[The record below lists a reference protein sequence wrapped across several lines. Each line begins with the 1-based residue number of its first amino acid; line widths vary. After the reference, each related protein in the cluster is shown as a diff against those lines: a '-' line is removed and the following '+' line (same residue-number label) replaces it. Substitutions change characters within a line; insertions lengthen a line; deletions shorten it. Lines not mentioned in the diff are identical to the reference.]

1 MLGQLIGPDV
11 VEMIRERQ
19 FAALRRSLVALP
31 PQSVAEIF
39 EDLEPRDVAVVFRVL
54 PRGFAA
60 DVFEYMPFED
70 QEPLLKELGQEH
82 VAAVLNQMDPD
93 DRTTLL
99 EELPGQVTQR
109 LISLLSP
116 EERRIATTLL
126 GYPED
131 SVGRRMTPDY
141 VAVRSNWTVGEVLDH
156 IRRVGHDKETLNII
170 YVVDSQGRLVD
181 DIRLRELVLADPAT
195 ALSDLMDNQV
205 FALEAKQDQEEAVR
219 MFLELDQTVLPVV
232 DSAGLL
238 VGIVTV
244 DDIMDVAEEEVTE
257 DMQKMAAVEVLDAPY
272 LDVGLLRM
280 IRKRGLWLSALL
292 IGGMLTASAMTLF
305 HEQMESVWALAF
317 FIPLIIASGGN
328 SGSQAT
334 SIIIR
339 AMALGELTLGD
350 WSRVLFREL
359 LSGFGLG
366 LILAVITFMRIV
378 FWPRRENLY
387 GPDYELIALTVAMAL
402 IGVVVVGTITGAMLP
417 FILKRLR
424 LDPAVSSAPFV
435 ATIVDV
441 TGILIYFTVATLILS
456 SVLQETHQGET
467 PSESTTQPSEIR
479 DEVRTTDIQ
488 HLMYAAGSVP
498 VPTGPVTTAKM
509 TSAASDSKLI
519 AYSSQLNYDTEPG
532 RSSRSTAGDNP
543 RPCRTSPRAQFR

>member
-1 MLGQLIGPDV
+1 MLGQLVGPDV

-39 EDLEPRDVAVVFRVL
+39 EDLEPQDVAVVFRVL

-60 DVFEYMPFED
+60 DVFEYMPFEG

-170 YVVDSQGRLVD
+170 YVVDGQGRLVD

-219 MFLELDQTVLPVV
+219 TFLELDQTVLPVV

-272 LDVGLLRM
+272 LDVGLLQM
-280 IRKRGLWLSALL
+280 IRKRGLWLSVLL
-292 IGGMLTASAMTLF
+292 IGGMLTASAMTFF
-305 HEQMESVWALAF
+305 HEQMKSVWALAF

-350 WSRVLFREL
+350 WFRVLYREL
-359 LSGFGLG
+359 LSGIGLG
-366 LILAVITFMRIV
+366 LILAVITFMRIG

-387 GPDYELIALTVAMAL
+387 GPDYDLIALTVAMAL
-402 IGVVVVGTITGAMLP
+402 VGVVVVGTITGAMLP

-456 SVLQETHQGET
+456 SVLGETHEGET
-467 PSESTTQPSEIR
+467 PSESTTQPSEVR

-498 VPTGPVTTAKM
+498 VPPGPVTTAKL
-509 TSAASDSKLI
+509 TSAPSGSKLI
-519 AYSSQLNYDTEPG
+519 AYSSQLNYDTKPG

-543 RPCRTSPRAQFR
+543 RPCKSLPPARFR